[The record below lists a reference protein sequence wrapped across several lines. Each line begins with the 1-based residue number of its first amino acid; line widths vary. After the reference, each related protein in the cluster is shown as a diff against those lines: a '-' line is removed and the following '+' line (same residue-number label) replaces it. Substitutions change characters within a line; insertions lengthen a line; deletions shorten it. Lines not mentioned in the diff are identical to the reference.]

1 MKAIT
6 IKGNYNIKVA
16 EIVAKR
22 ASKSRFN
29 TLIDS
34 VNLIGSE
41 YDGFKSRIIGAKYS
55 SKSYYNNLY
64 IVAQFYFESNVFDKV
79 DRNKDFKLFTTL
91 LESYKEI

>member
-1 MKAIT
+1 MKAMT

-16 EIVAKR
+16 EIVVKR
-22 ASKSRFN
+22 ASQSRFN

-34 VNLIGSE
+34 VNLIDSE
-41 YDGFKSRIIGAKYS
+41 YDGFKSGIIKSKYS
-55 SKSYYNNLY
+55 SNSYYNKVY
-64 IVAQFYFESNVFDKV
+64 IVAQFYFDYVFDKV